1 MESNLKFLP
10 QVLPIVSFGDG
21 GFRFGSHSHLGS
33 LLVVPSG
40 MSAWDVELKF
50 KISDFAGLL
59 NEREQIDFVVLG
71 TGVGMVR
78 PPRDVLEHL
87 AGQGL
92 AVDFMSTS
100 SAVHTFNVLLAE
112 GRRVAACLVA
122 V

>member
-71 TGVGMVR
+71 TGVDMVR

-87 AGQGL
+87 AKQGL
-92 AVDFMSTS
+92 TVDFMSTS

-112 GRRVAACLVA
+112 GRRVAAGLVA